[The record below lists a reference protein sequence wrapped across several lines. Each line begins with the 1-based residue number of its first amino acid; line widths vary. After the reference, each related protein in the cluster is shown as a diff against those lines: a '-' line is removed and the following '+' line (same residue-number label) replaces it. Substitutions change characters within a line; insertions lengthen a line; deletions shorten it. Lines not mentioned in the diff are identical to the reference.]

1 MYENPAGERDST
13 SRDASYGVTC
23 ILLVACACSSACATV
38 INGATQRVAVMSDPP
53 GAQLYINDT
62 PVGVTPAFIDVS
74 RRDAVELRFE
84 KDGCDPAVLT
94 LKRSR
99 SWWSAANVLFAGV
112 PINDYS
118 TGAWMGAMVFYG
130 VLGALEDARSGGAY
144 KRPDSVRAA
153 LASTVSGEGHCH
165 ADEDRARAASPA
177 GSGHRYAEPGS
188 GNNRLV
194 PMQHVHGAHRVMG
207 RRTNWLPRHSTPGF
221 THFGPCTTF

>member
-13 SRDASYGVTC
+13 SRDASYGVTG

-99 SWWSAANVLFAGV
+99 RYSFSASAPVYTGRA
-112 PINDYS
+112 
-118 TGAWMGAMVFYG
+118 GAWRSKAPVRAGRRCTAMH
-130 VLGALEDARSGGAY
+130 GGP
-144 KRPDSVRAA
+144 RPDGQELRQ
-153 LASTVSGEGHCH
+153 
-165 ADEDRARAASPA
+165 AASCT
-177 GSGHRYAEPGS
+177 E
-188 GNNRLV
+188 
-194 PMQHVHGAHRVMG
+194 RVVA
-207 RRTNWLPRHSTPGF
+207 R
-221 THFGPCTTF
+221 